1 MKYGISKMEMENYL
15 ASDILINTH
24 ITILRTPWFY
34 GPEQPSRQV
43 KFFSLIKVMFPI
55 MGSGKYKGL

>member
-15 ASDILINTH
+15 ASNMTDKNTP

-43 KFFSLIKVMFPI
+43 KFFFNKERYVSNN
-55 MGSGKYKGL
+55 G